1 MLQSLWLSMLFQEL
15 TMLKN
20 KLKTNIYLDNLL
32 RQAMNLQP
40 VSNQYFIFSKS
51 EIWSLSLMEHSKG

>member
-1 MLQSLWLSMLFQEL
+1 MRTAIFENNHQIWYPDAVCFCFNPQEI
-15 TMLKN
+15 TVQTK
-20 KLKTNIYLDNLL
+20 
-32 RQAMNLQP
+32 NLQP

>member
-1 MLQSLWLSMLFQEL
+1 MPITFPFEEDDDCATRILLFVFVL
-15 TMLKN
+15 IVVAD
-20 KLKTNIYLDNLL
+20 KLKE
-32 RQAMNLQP
+32 NLQP

>member
-1 MLQSLWLSMLFQEL
+1 MIKHIQIKDYKCLQH
-15 TMLKN
+15 K
-20 KLKTNIYLDNLL
+20 
-32 RQAMNLQP
+32 NLQP